1 MESDP
6 GVPLPPFP
14 GEAGAASGLARHAP
28 PLTDQPLDL
37 SVILSTH
44 NQAALLEETL
54 AHLAVQQVG
63 ALQWELIVIDNGST
77 DRTPDLLRA
86 SAARLPLVAL
96 QEPVRGK
103 NRAMNRALSVAR
115 GELLLF
121 TDDDVVPDAYWIAQM
136 QRAATAWPEHIIFGG
151 QTLLAHPAN
160 APAWIRQVVGFD
172 VQLGRFSFLRPEGP
186 IHALPAGPNY
196 AVRARALR
204 SRRFDESIGPGTGR
218 HYAMGSETELV
229 QRIVR
234 ETNRHPL
241 YVPTAVVQHVV
252 RPHQL
257 TARYLCGRMFR
268 AGRGKVRL
276 RTRRAFRPLLGAP
289 RHLWREAALAAAN
302 VLRGLTADPATRLRS
317 AVRLAFMVG
326 CLHEYRSEARGRA
339 QASPVATTATKR
351 ATTLTSAGV

>member
-1 MESDP
+1 MGSDP

-14 GEAGAASGLARHAP
+14 REAGAASGLPPHAP

-37 SVILSTH
+37 SVILSTR
-44 NQAALLEETL
+44 NQAALLEATL
-54 AHLAVQQVG
+54 AHLALQQVG
-63 ALQWELIVIDNGST
+63 ALRWELIVIDNGST
-77 DRTPDLLRA
+77 DRTPEVLRA

-121 TDDDVVPDAYWIAQM
+121 TDDDVVPDAHWIAQM

-151 QTLLAHPAN
+151 QILLAHPAN
-160 APAWIRQVVGFD
+160 APAWIRHVVGFD
-172 VQLGRFSFLRPEGP
+172 IQLGRYSFLCPEGP
-186 IHALPAGPNY
+186 IQALPVGPNY

-218 HYAMGSETELV
+218 HYAMGSETALL

-234 ETNRHPL
+234 ETSSPPL

-268 AGRGKVRL
+268 AGRGTTRM

-289 RHLWREAALAAAN
+289 RHLWREAALAAGN
-302 VLRGLTADPATRLRS
+302 VLLRVSADPGTRLRS
-317 AVRLAFMVG
+317 GLRLAFLVG
-326 CLHEYRSEARGRA
+326 CIHEYRSEARGRA